1 MFTPGA
7 TLWRYSLVQTHADFR
22 IGTLLRWNAGN
33 TGETD
38 DIDELGIVIQMP
50 GETAYYYIAW
60 GTTNTVSHHTPD
72 MVEESLYQCQ
82 MEIVG

>member
-1 MFTPGA
+1 M
-7 TLWRYSLVQTHADFR
+7 QTQADFR

-33 TGETD
+33 TGEPD

>member
-1 MFTPGA
+1 M
-7 TLWRYSLVQTHADFR
+7 QTQADFR

-33 TGETD
+33 TGELS

-60 GTTNTVSHHTPD
+60 STTNTVSHHTPD

>member
-1 MFTPGA
+1 M
-7 TLWRYSLVQTHADFR
+7 QTQADFR

-33 TGETD
+33 TGELS

>member
-1 MFTPGA
+1 M
-7 TLWRYSLVQTHADFR
+7 QTQADFR
-22 IGTLLRWNAGN
+22 IGTLLRWHGDDQE
-33 TGETD
+33 GD

-60 GTTNTVSHHTPD
+60 STTNTVSHHTPD

>member
-1 MFTPGA
+1 M
-7 TLWRYSLVQTHADFR
+7 QTHADFR
-22 IGTLLRWNAGN
+22 LGTLVRWHGGGDPDAP
-33 TGETD
+33 E

-72 MVEESLYQCQ
+72 MVEESLYQQQ

>member
-1 MFTPGA
+1 M
-7 TLWRYSLVQTHADFR
+7 QTQADFR
-22 IGTLLRWNAGN
+22 LGTLVRWHGGGDPDAP
-33 TGETD
+33 E

-72 MVEESLYQCQ
+72 MVEESLYQQQ

>member
-7 TLWRYSLVQTHADFR
+7 TLWRFCPVQTQADFR
-22 IGTLLRWNAGN
+22 IGTLLRWNGDDTEGA
-33 TGETD
+33 

-72 MVEESLYQCQ
+72 MVEESLYQQQ

>member
-1 MFTPGA
+1 M
-7 TLWRYSLVQTHADFR
+7 QTQADFR
-22 IGTLLRWNAGN
+22 LGTLVRWHGGGDPDAP
-33 TGETD
+33 E

-72 MVEESLYQCQ
+72 MVEESLYQRQ

>member
-1 MFTPGA
+1 M
-7 TLWRYSLVQTHADFR
+7 QTQADFR
-22 IGTLLRWNAGN
+22 IGTLLRWYGGGDRDAP
-33 TGETD
+33 D

>member
-1 MFTPGA
+1 M
-7 TLWRYSLVQTHADFR
+7 QTHADFR
-22 IGTLLRWNAGN
+22 RGTLVRWHAG
-33 TGETD
+33 GDPDAPE

>member
-1 MFTPGA
+1 M
-7 TLWRYSLVQTHADFR
+7 QTQADFR

-33 TGETD
+33 TGEPD

-60 GTTNTVSHHTPD
+60 GTTNIVSHHTPD

>member
-1 MFTPGA
+1 
-7 TLWRYSLVQTHADFR
+7 VQTQADFR

-33 TGETD
+33 TGELS

-60 GTTNTVSHHTPD
+60 STTNTVSHHTPD

>member
-1 MFTPGA
+1 M
-7 TLWRYSLVQTHADFR
+7 QTQADFR
-22 IGTLLRWNAGN
+22 IGTLVRWHGGVHHGAPG
-33 TGETD
+33 

-50 GETAYYYIAW
+50 GETAYYCIAW